1 MGAKFFYPDHCIN
14 DTLQVLMEF
23 AELMRTKISRGFAT
37 DLMQES
43 FALADLD
50 EKAQEA
56 ELRRLLKRRSKLS
69 DDQIKD
75 WAQKLAQLAVAL
87 DTHADRSADPFD
99 LTRPQRG
106 IVELG
111 KWLTFLR
118 FLTGGGE

>member
-1 MGAKFFYPDHCIN
+1 
-14 DTLQVLMEF
+14 
-23 AELMRTKISRGFAT
+23 
-37 DLMQES
+37 
-43 FALADLD
+43 
-50 EKAQEA
+50 
-56 ELRRLLKRRSKLS
+56 LLKRRSKLS
-69 DDQIKD
+69 DDEINH